1 MKKLILENCVTESV
15 IDSIHDT
22 VESWLAAAER
32 KLSGYSTT
40 EIDVLAKAAKSVDS
54 ETKKRAT
61 LERIENALKDARI
74 ELNET
79 NKADKKRELRLQ
91 IQVLGE
97 LKAKVSSFKV
107 VEVKEVERKHKNS
120 INLDER

>member
-15 IDSIHDT
+15 IDGIHDT
-22 VESWLAAAER
+22 VESWLATAER

-97 LKAKVSSFKV
+97 LKAKVLSFKV
-107 VEVKEVERKHKNS
+107 VEVKEVERKYKNT

>member
-22 VESWLAAAER
+22 VESWLATAER

-107 VEVKEVERKHKNS
+107 VEVKEVERKYKNT

>member
-22 VESWLAAAER
+22 VESWLATAER

-97 LKAKVSSFKV
+97 LKAKVLSFKV
-107 VEVKEVERKHKNS
+107 VEVKEVERKYKNT

>member
-15 IDSIHDT
+15 IDGIHDT
-22 VESWLAAAER
+22 VESWLATAER

-107 VEVKEVERKHKNS
+107 VEVKEVERKYKNS

>member
-15 IDSIHDT
+15 MDSIHDT

-32 KLSGYSTT
+32 KLSGYSTA

-97 LKAKVSSFKV
+97 LKAKVLAFKV
-107 VEVKEVERKHKNS
+107 VEVKEVERKHKSS